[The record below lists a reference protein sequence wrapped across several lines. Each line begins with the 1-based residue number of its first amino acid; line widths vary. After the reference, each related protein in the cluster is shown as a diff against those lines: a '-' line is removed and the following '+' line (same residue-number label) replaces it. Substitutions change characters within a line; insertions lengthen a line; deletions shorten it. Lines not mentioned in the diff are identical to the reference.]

1 VPVLDA
7 EGHVSDIKRDENG
20 VAVRSRLDESL
31 LRTLSQRTRGAYFA
45 ANRPGGELG
54 RLLGAVAG
62 LAREGHTQ
70 RLRESPVP
78 RFPIFA
84 AIAALLLAAERVR
97 RRRRSA
103 KADVATPLHSERA
116 AAAAILVLALL
127 VPARAGAQTAWARGD
142 AAFKKGRFAQAESL
156 YAKRL
161 KRGGPDGVRINH
173 ATAGALA
180 GHPDEADREL
190 DGLAAKGGPLSGT
203 AAYNLGTL
211 RGLRHDD
218 EAALTALRQVLVQNP
233 RDADAR
239 WNYEVLLRRQ
249 QSPNPQQQPKP
260 NQGGGGGGAQ
270 PQPQP
275 SQPQPQPSQQQQ
287 QPTPSPQGPAPPT
300 PSSAKNAGM
309 TREQADR
316 LLNALGEMAR
326 SEQQQRRNVHAVQER
341 RGRDW

>member
-1 VPVLDA
+1 MSSASVHCSSGDGGRLA
-7 EGHVSDIKRDENG
+7 TASEGAKNTS
-20 VAVRSRLDESL
+20 A
-31 LRTLSQRTRGAYFA
+31 SQRTRGAYFA

-54 RLLGAVAG
+54 RLLGAVQG

-84 AIAALLLAAERVR
+84 ALAGVLLAAERVR

-103 KADVATPLHSERA
+103 KTDTGSPLHSERA
-116 AAAAILVLALL
+116 AAAAILALLLL
-127 VPARAGAQTAWARGD
+127 VPVRAGAQTAWARGD
-142 AAFKKGRFAQAESL
+142 DAFKHGRFAAAESL

-161 KRGGPDGVRINH
+161 KRGGPDGARINH

-180 GHPDEADREL
+180 GHPEEADREL
-190 DGLAAKGGPLSGT
+190 EGLAAKSGPLSPT
-203 AAYNLGTL
+203 AGYNLGTL

-218 EAALTALRQVLVQNP
+218 ESALAALRQVLVQNP

-249 QSPNPQQQPKP
+249 RSPNREQPPKP

-275 SQPQPQPSQQQQ
+275 SQPQPQPSPQQ

-316 LLNALGEMAR
+316 LLNALEEMAR
-326 SEQQQRRNVHAVQER
+326 SEQQQHRNVRAVQER